1 MNETRELLERV
12 GNRFAFPEQAYER
25 LARRRDRKQ
34 RNRRLAA
41 GVVGIAIFVAA
52 IWIVTSGGISDR
64 GLTPAGTGPSVG
76 PIVGA
81 PIGVVGLPP
90 EGATPSVPARGELV
104 VGFLFG
110 HSAGDP
116 GRFGLHL
123 YADGRVIWQRLT
135 SERDGGLV
143 EQVLTPEGV
152 ELVRSEVL
160 SSGLF
165 DRDAVHLV
173 STYGL
178 YFGEVRV
185 RDGDRLLRVTWGDIG
200 PDDAP
205 EEPATPEQVSALEA
219 LDARLEDL
227 TSWLP
232 ASAWEDRE
240 PKPFVASRY
249 SVCLET
255 DQGVRLEA
263 ALVTLPPAGAGQ
275 LRGLGWTHQVVETSP
290 PASPI
295 DVWCS
300 SVTTEDARLLAKAI
314 DDADTAYGVRRDV
327 FGLRYSFEQRDVDT
341 ADVTLSLE
349 PALPDEP

>member
-12 GNRFAFPEQAYER
+12 GKRFAFPEQAFER
-25 LARRRDRKQ
+25 LARRGYRKQ

-52 IWIVTSGGISDR
+52 ILIVTSGGISDR
-64 GLTPAGTGPSVG
+64 GLTPTGTGPSLG
-76 PIVGA
+76 PTVGA

-110 HSAGDP
+110 HTAGDP

-160 SSGLF
+160 ATDLF
-165 DRDAVHLV
+165 ERDDVHLV
-173 STYGL
+173 NAYGL
-178 YFGEVRV
+178 FGEIQV
-185 RDGDRLLRVTWGDIG
+185 RDGDRLLRVFWGDVG
-200 PDDAP
+200 PDP
-205 EEPATPEQVSALEA
+205 TPQEPATPEQVSAVQA

-232 ASAWEDRE
+232 ASAWEEPE

-249 SVCLET
+249 SVCLEM
-255 DQGVRLEA
+255 DQGVRLDA
-263 ALVTLPPAGAGQ
+263 ALVTLPPAAADQ

-290 PASPI
+290 AASPI

-300 SVTTEDARLLAKAI
+300 FVTTKDARVLAKVI

-327 FGLRYSFEQRDVDT
+327 FGIRYAFGQRDADT
-341 ADVTLSLE
+341 ADVRLSLE